1 MSHYAQDNSERH
13 YSPTILTN
21 TRFRRRPSRLIG
33 QAECLASRGPLPGA
47 TDFGKLSRAV
57 ETAVAHC
64 DHRCTSRPITRNT
77 RSCGPLQV
85 RIGIPVPTSGT
96 GVLSRPVVPPVL
108 GPAASGPAASLMG
121 MRGVMFMAFTRVNP
135 LFVVYRFRSPASR
148 GHCCDRSRPEQPQLS
163 STSTAENECCCGSA
177 RRYCTGETSRQQGV
191 RSRSS

>member
-33 QAECLASRGPLPGA
+33 QAFCLASRDPLPGA

-64 DHRCTSRPITRNT
+64 DHRCASRPITRNT

-108 GPAASGPAASLMG
+108 GPAASGPAASLME
-121 MRGVMFMAFTRVNP
+121 MRGVMFMALTRVSSF
-135 LFVVYRFRSPASR
+135 LVVYHSHTTDGR
-148 GHCCDRSRPEQPQLS
+148 GHCCARPRPEQPQL
-163 STSTAENECCCGSA
+163 NP
-177 RRYCTGETSRQQGV
+177 TSRAEDESWAG
-191 RSRSS
+191 